1 LSPLDPSAGLSL
13 AAILQALEQPLRNVS
28 RHITAGGPPVFT
40 ELGPLF
46 SVMCSRFSDSVYNAS
61 TLARL
66 LDELD
71 LKAGL
76 PEDGGA
82 ESAPQRCVTF
92 LSGEV

>member
-1 LSPLDPSAGLSL
+1 
-13 AAILQALEQPLRNVS
+13 
-28 RHITAGGPPVFT
+28 
-40 ELGPLF
+40 
-46 SVMCSRFSDSVYNAS
+46 MCSRFSDSVYNAS